1 MARGAASE
9 FGDALPAVGD
19 ECVLM
24 GSTSDPQRQGLI
36 LISATDDGQPRIDVM
51 NGVSGK
57 TLAGCLHARMGN
69 LDGIADSWFPADDQP
84 HGYGLYADNAY
95 LRGRF
100 LLTTGEVRG
109 DGGHDPFER
118 RIDAQRFHDGP
129 ELPE

>member
-1 MARGAASE
+1 MRADGR
-9 FGDALPAVGD
+9 
-19 ECVLM
+19 
-24 GSTSDPQRQGLI
+24 TSDPQRQGLI

-100 LLTTGEVRG
+100 LLTTGEDVLTKFEVMEGTTVRASNRCATIS
-109 DGGHDPFER
+109 R
-118 RIDAQRFHDGP
+118 RARAS
-129 ELPE
+129 